1 MAKTAAQ
8 KLGIK
13 PGNRVYAI
21 NAPAGYAQLIG
32 ELPAGASL
40 TDAGPADV
48 VHLFAHD
55 LADLDRH
62 AKAAIDALA
71 PGGLFWISYPKGGR
85 TDIRR
90 DNLMLAL
97 VPLGWRGVSLVAVDE
112 TWSAARFRP
121 LAEIGR

>member
-97 VPLGWRGVSLVAVDE
+97 VPPGWRGVSLVAVDE